1 MRLYV
6 WYVRLAVLTALIVA
20 AAAACAGWKWT
31 SVPHAHH

>member
-20 AAAACAGWKWT
+20 AASFAGWKWT
-31 SVPHAHH
+31 TVPHAHH